1 MPPKSRREKKS
12 VPAPTT
18 RLRDA
23 IESPEKQNRNVSATG
38 SSRDETSAAGDVLQ
52 GDVSVRG
59 ETEGER
65 RPKKSEPAPST
76 PFKDPIESPEKQNRE
91 VGGRSEDLTDEQ
103 VFYKCAY
110 CGWSGKETGK
120 EIIYEHMS
128 GGPRANPRTH
138 SSCTYIREGTKHKEK
153 TDLRSGQA
161 DAILPPGKVSAYYK
175 HVERDKDIAVNSSTF
190 IRERKLHAGEVTQ
203 SGLAQPVKVED
214 SYPAVPLKLD
224 GIAWSKVIVEQV
236 RTMVTHVLDK
246 IESGLAQDTPEQNG
260 IVANLKKV
268 KEVLDKELG
277 DPLSSDQIE
286 EQKQNIKNAYN
297 LINKL
302 IDLFQKSFIDIDE
315 LRARESANL
324 ERNKK
329 EMEEAK
335 AELSTQRTGIQL
347 LQRQIKNAAKEL
359 LDLKKSGNQDHI
371 NAEEKLAGL
380 QRQLDTASNTEQQL
394 KGQMTENESELRNLK
409 DSSSN
414 ASEQHSDTLKE
425 LQAKCNKCIIHIIEK
440 YVALF
445 ILFLKRHIMVLT
457 TNKEILIRSNMDDQS
472 IQDTKEAQIQNLNT
486 NKKSANALKNVIE
499 GQGQSEAEKLKSI
512 FPEAIDCFEKVID
525 TQEILRPIIVELGIL
540 VTLCDESLTLWG
552 IVVQG
557 SE

>member
-12 VPAPTT
+12 VH
-18 RLRDA
+18 
-23 IESPEKQNRNVSATG
+23 
-38 SSRDETSAAGDVLQ
+38 
-52 GDVSVRG
+52 
-59 ETEGER
+59 
-65 RPKKSEPAPST
+65 APST
-76 PFKDPIESPEKQNRE
+76 RFKDPIESPEKQNRIVE
-91 VGGRSEDLTDEQ
+91 GSSDRLTDEQ

-120 EIIYEHMS
+120 GIINEHMS
-128 GGPRANPRTH
+128 GPGRADPKTH
-138 SSCTYIREGTKHKEK
+138 SSCTYIREGMTHVEK

-161 DAILPPGKVSAYYK
+161 DALLPRGTLSTHYK
-175 HVERDKDIAVNSSTF
+175 HVERNDSDKDIAVNSSTF
-190 IRERKLHAGEVTQ
+190 IRERELHAGEVTQ

-214 SYPAVPLKLD
+214 SYPAVPLELD

-380 QRQLDTASNTEQQL
+380 QSQLATASNTEQQL

-457 TNKEILIRSNMDDQS
+457 TNKEILIRSNMEAPEILS
-472 IQDTKEAQIQNLNT
+472 KKEAQIQNLNT

-552 IVVQG
+552 NVVQG